1 MMEAR
6 FRLTKTHTS
15 EKLLSIDMPFI
26 EMFRH
31 GTTVLEYYKHIR
43 VDLQALHFRVELY
56 FVVSGS
62 GYL

>member
-1 MMEAR
+1 MMETR
-6 FRLTKTHTS
+6 FRLAKTHAF
-15 EKLLSIDMPFI
+15 EKLLSTDMPFI

-31 GTTVLEYYKHIR
+31 GTTVLEYCKPIG
-43 VDLQALHFRVELY
+43 VDLQVPHFRVELY

>member
-1 MMEAR
+1 METR
-6 FRLTKTHTS
+6 FTLAKTHTS
-15 EKLLSIDMPFI
+15 EKLLSTDMPFI

-31 GTTVLEYYKHIR
+31 GITVLEYYKPIG
-43 VDLQALHFRVELY
+43 VNLQAPHFRVELY